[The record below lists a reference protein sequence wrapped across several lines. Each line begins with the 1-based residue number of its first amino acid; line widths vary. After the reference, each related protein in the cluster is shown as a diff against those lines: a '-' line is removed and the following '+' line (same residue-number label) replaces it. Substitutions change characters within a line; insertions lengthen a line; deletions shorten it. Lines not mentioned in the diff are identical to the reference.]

1 MVTDWSLEDLI
12 SCWTLDEADWRLLA
26 NKSGATR
33 LGFAVLLK
41 FLELEGR
48 FPADGAE
55 VPTAA
60 LDYIAGQVK
69 VDRSELD
76 GYWSGRAVKY
86 HRAQIRVERG
96 FRESTLDDERRMIVW
111 LAGELCGVELDE
123 VRLRADLLARFREQQ
138 IEPPGASRVERIV
151 GSGRALFERRF
162 TATITARL
170 SAPTIEALER
180 LVPAAGDE
188 EVSTAGLLVELKRD
202 PGKASLN
209 TILEEIDKLER
220 VRSLGLP
227 ADLFEDCSEKLLAA
241 WRARAAATY
250 PAHLR
255 AMPKPIRITLL
266 AALCWSRTAEI
277 TDALVDLLIDV
288 VDKIRVR
295 AENRVEKA
303 LVADL
308 KRVRGEQGLFPV
320 VPEATLRQLVKE
332 AKATEQL
339 FRAQVRTE
347 IRGSYSNHYRR
358 MLPRILDALE
368 FRCANTLYRPVMD
381 ALALLD
387 RRVETPGQ
395 QRFYPAGERV
405 PIDRVLPDEW
415 RDAVIDEHGKI
426 ERIPYELCVLRA
438 LRDALRRREIYVSGA
453 HRWRNPHEDL
463 PADFEHNRDVHY
475 AAIRKPR
482 DPQAFIA
489 DLQARLHA
497 GLERLNHAVATNT
510 AGGVRVTTRRGRP
523 WIVVPAMGQLPDA
536 PNIQALHTEIQRR
549 HGMLDL
555 LEVLK
560 DADHLSDFT
569 AQLTSVASREIT
581 DPVTARRRKL
591 LVAFGIGSNIGI
603 KRIAEATDGHPAD
616 MTTPDR

>member
-1 MVTDWSLEDLI
+1 MRSDWSLEDLI

-55 VPTAA
+55 VPSTA

-86 HRAQIRVERG
+86 HRAQIRFERG

-111 LAGELCGVELDE
+111 LAGGLCPVELDDK
-123 VRLRADLLARFREQQ
+123 RLRADLLARFREQQ
-138 IEPPGASRVERIV
+138 IEPPGASRIDRIV
-151 GSGRALFERRF
+151 GSGRAVFERRF
-162 TATITARL
+162 TATNTARL
-170 SAPTIEALER
+170 STPTIAALER
-180 LVPAAGDE
+180 LIPAAAGDE

-209 TILEEIDKLER
+209 TILEEINKLGR

-255 AMPKPIRITLL
+255 AMPEPIRITLL

-308 KRVRGEQGLFPV
+308 KRVRGKQGLLFALAAAAVEHPDETVRQALFPV

-332 AKATEQL
+332 AKATERL

-358 MLPRILDALE
+358 MLPRILEALE
-368 FRCANTLYRPVMD
+368 FRCANTLYRPVMGR
-381 ALALLD
+381 ARVAAPPSRHARTAALLPGRRARPDRPGAPGPVARRGD
-387 RRVETPGQ
+387 RRARQDRADPLQEISMLAMHLLQSSLVLVNTLIIQ
-395 QRFYPAGERV
+395 QILAEPEWVKRLTARDRKALTALTWAHINPYGTFH
-405 PIDRVLPDEW
+405 IDM
-415 RDAVIDEHGKI
+415 
-426 ERIPYELCVLRA
+426 
-438 LRDALRRREIYVSGA
+438 
-453 HRWRNPHEDL
+453 
-463 PADFEHNRDVHY
+463 
-475 AAIRKPR
+475 
-482 DPQAFIA
+482 
-489 DLQARLHA
+489 
-497 GLERLNHAVATNT
+497 NT
-510 AGGVRVTTRRGRP
+510 
-523 WIVVPAMGQLPDA
+523 
-536 PNIQALHTEIQRR
+536 H
-549 HGMLDL
+549 LDL
-555 LEVLK
+555 GPGTP
-560 DADHLSDFT
+560 T
-569 AQLTSVASREIT
+569 AKA
-581 DPVTARRRKL
+581 A
-591 LVAFGIGSNIGI
+591 
-603 KRIAEATDGHPAD
+603 
-616 MTTPDR
+616 